1 MQLSRRRYQFDI
13 LNAFKLLF
21 WGKITSVESSSSPK
35 RMLNLR
41 EVINSY
47 LSGKSFTCK
56 IDYGFRVVR
65 RVTKNVPLCSVF
77 DTLRWN
83 VGYCQVPKAAG
94 IQMMC
99 YADDTLHIPSGTSL
113 TRTQKLMEMAVA
125 AISTMIRYLGLE
137 VALTETKVLWHDGL
151 PRTRNPPP
159 TMHYL
164 QGDSFK
170 VKDLQYLCLN
180 LDSSLNFQTHF
191 TFARLDIDCYDIYR
205 SRCPLG
211 QCGPTVP
218 YLAAITLCRHY
229 PFPPIY

>member
-1 MQLSRRRYQFDI
+1 
-13 LNAFKLLF
+13 
-21 WGKITSVESSSSPK
+21 
-35 RMLNLR
+35 MLNLR

-47 LSGKSFTCK
+47 LSGKSYIYK

-65 RVTKNVPLCSVF
+65 RVTRNVPLYSVF
-77 DTLRWN
+77 GTLRWK
-83 VGYCQVPKAAG
+83 GYCQVPGAAFPAG

-99 YADDTLHIPSGTSL
+99 YADNTLHIPSGTFL
-113 TRTQKLMEMAVA
+113 TRTQKLMEMAVT

-137 VALTETKVLWHDGL
+137 VVLTETKALWHDGL

-159 TMHYL
+159 TMHYML
-164 QGDSFK
+164 RDSFK

-191 TFARLDIDCYDIYR
+191 TFARLDINCYDIYR
-205 SRCPLG
+205 SRCSLG

-229 PFPPIY
+229 PLLPQRRP